1 MRTVKEIGPSLELL
15 QHLIVADFGQHV
27 ADFLVID
34 AQIGGDDARV
44 VLHMSGIAVRNLA
57 AIFEH
62 DDMVG
67 GEAMRMHAH
76 AFEHRVLQVGGL
88 LFLLG
93 LLVGLAVPRFTVPR
107 LGLSTHLLG
116 IKQRTFLIVGG
127 LLWPKLRF
135 TRSASR
141 IGHGLAIYG
150 CLAAW
155 TANLLGAVWG
165 AGNSMLP
172 MAAGEARGFF

>member
-1 MRTVKEIGPSLELL
+1 MKEPL
-15 QHLIVADFGQHV
+15 
-27 ADFLVID
+27 D
-34 AQIGGDDARV
+34 ATEG
-44 VLHMSGIAVRNLA
+44 LHRDG
-57 AIFEH
+57 
-62 DDMVG
+62 
-67 GEAMRMHAH
+67 
-76 AFEHRVLQVGGL
+76 HRLLQVGGL

-116 IKQRTFLIVGG
+116 IMQGTFLMVGG
-127 LLWPKLRF
+127 LLWPKLRI
-135 TRSASR
+135 TRSASG
-141 IGHGLAIYG
+141 IAHGLAIYG

-172 MAAGEARGFF
+172 MAAGAARGSSFQEGTIRVLLMSAALSLVTVAVLILWGLRTPPRAVSSG

>member
-1 MRTVKEIGPSLELL
+1 MDCMNELDVSEKL
-15 QHLIVADFGQHV
+15 
-27 ADFLVID
+27 
-34 AQIGGDDARV
+34 R
-44 VLHMSGIAVRNLA
+44 
-57 AIFEH
+57 H
-62 DDMVG
+62 DG
-67 GEAMRMHAH
+67 
-76 AFEHRVLQVGGL
+76 HRLLQVGGL

-116 IKQRTFLIVGG
+116 IMQGTFLIVGG

-172 MAAGEARGFF
+172 MAAGEARGSSLQEGTIRVLLMSAALSLITVALLILWGLRTSQRAESNR

>member
-1 MRTVKEIGPSLELL
+1 MNEPLDAPEWLRRDAHRLL
-15 QHLIVADFGQHV
+15 QA
-27 ADFLVID
+27 
-34 AQIGGDDARV
+34 
-44 VLHMSGIAVRNLA
+44 
-57 AIFEH
+57 
-62 DDMVG
+62 
-67 GEAMRMHAH
+67 
-76 AFEHRVLQVGGL
+76 GGL
-88 LFLLG
+88 LFLFG
-93 LLVGLAVPRFTVPR
+93 LLVGLAVPRFAVPR

-116 IKQRTFLIVGG
+116 IMQGTFLLVGG
-127 LLWPKLRF
+127 LLWPKLTF

-172 MAAGEARGFF
+172 MAAGTARGSSFQEAPIRILLMSAALSLITMAILILWGLRTPPGPLRGGTGA

>member
-1 MRTVKEIGPSLELL
+1 MNETLHSSEGLGRDGHRLL
-15 QHLIVADFGQHV
+15 QA
-27 ADFLVID
+27 
-34 AQIGGDDARV
+34 
-44 VLHMSGIAVRNLA
+44 
-57 AIFEH
+57 
-62 DDMVG
+62 
-67 GEAMRMHAH
+67 
-76 AFEHRVLQVGGL
+76 GGL

-93 LLVGLAVPRFTVPR
+93 LVVGLAVPRFAVPR

-116 IKQRTFLIVGG
+116 IMQGTFLMVGG

-141 IGHGLAIYG
+141 ITHGLAIYG

-172 MAAGEARGFF
+172 MAAGAARGSPLQEGTIRVLLMSAALSLVTVAILILWGLRMGPRAE